1 MLIYVQIRLNRLTDK
16 VASIRKETTASEKVY
31 VGEWSRDTDSDS
43 DWSSSDEHSHNDME
57 TDEEMGINSKWH
69 NNC

>member
-1 MLIYVQIRLNRLTDK
+1 M
-16 VASIRKETTASEKVY
+16 ASIRKESTASEVY
-31 VGEWSRDTDSDS
+31 VGEWYGDTDSDS

-69 NNC
+69 NKC